1 MEQKFCQSRDNSLG
15 CIDISNVTNVQ
26 LPHTPN
32 SMHIPTTIS
41 RRVILGEGLIDGKG
55 IEPDVRMDLP
65 LPDSLT
71 DNIDEW
77 VRWVAKD
84 MKK

>member
-1 MEQKFCQSRDNSLG
+1 MVAAKKK
-15 CIDISNVTNVQ
+15 